1 MKRPRLT
8 PETLRRIM
16 DDLQLRL
23 SVARRHTPFGI
34 LLPADLAGIYR
45 RTAQV
50 TGTKPE
56 TVAQLHKLAS
66 AT

>member
-1 MKRPRLT
+1 MT
-8 PETLRRIM
+8 QTTLRRIM
-16 DDLQLRL
+16 DDLQTRL
-23 SVARRHTPFGI
+23 SVARRHTPFGV

-45 RTAQV
+45 RTAKA